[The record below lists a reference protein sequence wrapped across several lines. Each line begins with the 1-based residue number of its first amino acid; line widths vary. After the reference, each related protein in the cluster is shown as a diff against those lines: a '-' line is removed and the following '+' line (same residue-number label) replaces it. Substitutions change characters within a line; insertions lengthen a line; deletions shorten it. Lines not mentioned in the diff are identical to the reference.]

1 MNNIVLDI
9 MMGLICICCACSII
23 GLLFIDDV
31 LETWLKMRERKKED

>member
-23 GLLFIDDV
+23 GLIVIEDI
-31 LETWLKMRERKKED
+31 LEVWKDMRVRR